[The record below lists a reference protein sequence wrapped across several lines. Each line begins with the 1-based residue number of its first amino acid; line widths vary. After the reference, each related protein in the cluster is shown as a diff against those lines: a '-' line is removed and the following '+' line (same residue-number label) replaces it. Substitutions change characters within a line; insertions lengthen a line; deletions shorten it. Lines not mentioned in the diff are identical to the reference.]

1 MRRIWGSVWAKPRF
15 CMPTYVLRTDD
26 WTDNEYIAVCLP
38 VKDSAMVVSLY
49 PYIRIRITL
58 LIVMPESTAT
68 AGRVS
73 FFCSLVKDAWIE
85 SQSWRWWP
93 ASSNPAGEVRIG
105 AGDDR
110 FDVP

>member
-1 MRRIWGSVWAKPRF
+1 MYCVQMTGQTTSTSQP
-15 CMPTYVLRTDD
+15 
-26 WTDNEYIAVCLP
+26 VCLSKTR
-38 VKDSAMVVSLY
+38 VVVSLY

-68 AGRVS
+68 AGRVP
-73 FFCSLVKDAWIE
+73 FFCSLVKDAWIK

-105 AGDDR
+105 ADDDR